1 MSKYSAWTIDE
12 DSCTYGTIRLSTC
25 RPGDVV
31 KVTTGN
37 SEYVITITEQL
48 QYNDDGSVS
57 GVRVTSTNPKF
68 RSDPNPANNKVSAV
82 IIVPSRPNVCGFRT
96 GSVTSMWLN
105 DAKVS
110 M

>member
-1 MSKYSAWTIDE
+1 MSKYSAWSVDE

-31 KVTTGN
+31 KMTTGN
-37 SEYVITITEQL
+37 SEYIITITDEL
-48 QYNDDGSVS
+48 QYNNDGSVS

-68 RSDPNPANNKVSAV
+68 HSDPNPADNKVSAV
-82 IIVPSRPNVCGFRT
+82 MTVPSRPNVCGFRT
-96 GSVTSMWLN
+96 GWVTGIWLN
-105 DAKVS
+105 DVMVS